1 MTHKAKKLLAYAGA
15 LAALLAVF
23 ALYSHP
29 TVLVALSEQI
39 WACFN

>member
-1 MTHKAKKLLAYAGA
+1 MTQQAKKLLAYAGVVA
-15 LAALLAVF
+15 VLLAVF
-23 ALYSHP
+23 TLYSHP